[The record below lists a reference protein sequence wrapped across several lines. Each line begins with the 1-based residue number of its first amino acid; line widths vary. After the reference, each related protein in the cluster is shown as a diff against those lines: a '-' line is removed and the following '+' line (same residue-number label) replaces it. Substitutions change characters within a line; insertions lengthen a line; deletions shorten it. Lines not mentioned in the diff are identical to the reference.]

1 MPFEPA
7 GKSNQGRLFIAV
19 IVIAGG
25 ALIFFLSENPK
36 ARSQFG
42 LGLRQSAGSAGNSE
56 LMQAITSA
64 QSDLQ
69 DKLNEYQVQAA
80 QVATLSNSVRNW
92 KAIMDQAQAY
102 AEDWMPQANS
112 YLDEAVASDHQAT
125 KNMLYS
131 MHIQEAGMV
140 RKVLDQRDKAAAG
153 YETNSQELAT
163 ATVQLRQTEA
173 QINMLRMQISQY
185 NTQLVGGKD
194 NAR

>member
-1 MPFEPA
+1 MSSEPA
-7 GKSNQGRLFIAV
+7 GKSNQGRLFVAV

-25 ALIFFLSENPK
+25 ALIFSLSENPK
-36 ARSQFG
+36 VRSQFG
-42 LGLRQSAGSAGNSE
+42 LGPRQSAGSAGNSE

-140 RKVLDQRDKAAAG
+140 RRVLDQRDKAAAG
-153 YETNSQELAT
+153 YETDSQELAT

-185 NTQLVGGKD
+185 NKQLFGGPD
-194 NAR
+194 DAR